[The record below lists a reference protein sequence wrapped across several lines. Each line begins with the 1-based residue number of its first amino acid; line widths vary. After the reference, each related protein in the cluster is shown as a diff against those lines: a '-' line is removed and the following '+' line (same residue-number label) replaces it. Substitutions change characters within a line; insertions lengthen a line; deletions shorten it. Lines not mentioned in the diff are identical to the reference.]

1 MSPVR
6 VIAQLIADVYS
17 LRAGLPAGST
27 PAPMDRHVAAS
38 LLDFGVF
45 FQAEFSTPEELD
57 ALPVG
62 SVVRTVITAGPPVVA
77 RFFRRMPAGWFFLTT
92 SEGYG
97 WPYTSADVL
106 ARHSDGTAAY
116 VWNGDAR

>member
-17 LRAGLPAGST
+17 RRAGLPAGSF
-27 PAPMDRHVAAS
+27 PAPMDRHVASS
-38 LLDFGVF
+38 LLDSGVF
-45 FQAEFSTPEELD
+45 LQTEMSTPEELD

-62 SVVRTVITAGPPVVA
+62 SVVRTVMTAGQPRVA

-92 SEGYG
+92 SEGDG
-97 WPYTSADVL
+97 WPYTSAEVL
-106 ARHSDGTAAY
+106 TRHSDGTATY